1 LSLRVLAD
9 DSAALLELN
18 RGSWPDAANINTSF
32 KKSSTL
38 FSDTDQLFPFLVFP
52 AAAYFGT
59 LERLLVSS
67 SHIPQAM
74 EST

>member
-1 LSLRVLAD
+1 MTQQRFI
-9 DSAALLELN
+9 ELN
-18 RGSWPDAANINTSF
+18 RGSWLDAANINTSF

-52 AAAYFGT
+52 TAAYFRAR
-59 LERLLVSS
+59 ERLLVSP
-67 SHIPQAM
+67 SHIPHAL

>member
-1 LSLRVLAD
+1 MTQQRFI
-9 DSAALLELN
+9 ELN
-18 RGSWPDAANINTSF
+18 TGSWLDAPNINTSF

-52 AAAYFGT
+52 AAAYFGAR
-59 LERLLVSS
+59 ERLLVSS
-67 SHIPQAM
+67 SHIPQAT